1 MNRTLQL
8 ILAATLSSTFA
19 VACADREAT
28 APATVPGGG
37 FTAAITCHATV
48 STGTLS
54 CGDITPAS
62 TRGLNFEIVLGGQDT
77 LVTLAGSNISYN
89 APTWQADVTVKNLTA
104 QPMHTAS
111 AAHQHGE
118 GHQHHADVGGATNDH
133 AKHQHGGKGSP
144 GPCCAMLCVSAIA
157 ADLPAV
163 AKPVQPVSVSISENV
178 QRLPGKTPPLLY
190 RPPIA

>member
-104 QPMHTAS
+104 QPMNTADGS
-111 AAHQHGE
+111 T
-118 GHQHHADVGGATNDH
+118 ADTGGVKVFFYSGPSVTGGSGTVDVANEDGTGTFLGTSEKFFRYSSGVVLDTGATSSS
-133 AKHQHGGKGSP
+133 KPWQFTLSP
-144 GPCCAMLCVSAIA
+144 T
-157 ADLPAV
+157 V
-163 AKPVQPVSVSISENV
+163 A
-178 QRLPGKTPPLLY
+178 RLGV
-190 RPPIA
+190 